1 MRRVQVCP
9 LQSWTGARY
18 GPRARITSLLPG
30 EEPGR
35 GGSRGRWGRRRNFS
49 ELLCFQG
56 WVSHLGPAAA
66 VLRLTWL
73 VGLAAFRVQ
82 STAREKWPQQ
92 LSCFKVQGQRSPHE
106 TKHVDLE
113 LPITSHSL
121 WGAAAA
127 LPPWPGSCHSLRVTG
142 RSSSTSPASSLP
154 AQGKTT
160 SYPPPEASETTISNA
175 SLHPFIRVSPQC
187 HHFSTQ
193 RSPTTSFQETP
204 SAKRIVQER
213 SGQSL

>member
-1 MRRVQVCP
+1 MF
-9 LQSWTGARY
+9 
-18 GPRARITSLLPG
+18 PRLGLTPRPSCSSAQAHLA
-30 EEPGR
+30 
-35 GGSRGRWGRRRNFS
+35 GGSCSILCPKHCQG
-49 ELLCFQG
+49 EMATAALLLQ
-56 WVSHLGPAAA
+56 
-66 VLRLTWL
+66 
-73 VGLAAFRVQ
+73 
-82 STAREKWPQQ
+82 
-92 LSCFKVQGQRSPHE
+92 VQGQWSPHE

-127 LPPWPGSCHSLRVTG
+127 LSPQPGSCHSLRATG

-175 SLHPFIRVSPQC
+175 SLHPFIQASPQC

-193 RSPTTSFQETP
+193 CSPTTSFQETP